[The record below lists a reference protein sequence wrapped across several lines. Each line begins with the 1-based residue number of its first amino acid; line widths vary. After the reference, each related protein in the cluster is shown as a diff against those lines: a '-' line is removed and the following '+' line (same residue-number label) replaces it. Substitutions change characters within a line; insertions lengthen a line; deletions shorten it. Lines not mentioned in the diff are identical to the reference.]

1 LLVHVPAV
9 AQAGQRVTPGLLAEP
24 LGLLAGLGR
33 LEHRLA
39 GAGLRLALRVV
50 QLVVRG
56 KEDLVRG
63 ERLGEFAPGGVQF
76 GLLLVDA
83 YQNIT
88 QLALDTQLAGRVQA
102 GLRAIRSN
110 QSALR
115 AGQREVAGS

>member
-1 LLVHVPAV
+1 
-9 AQAGQRVTPGLLAEP
+9 
-24 LGLLAGLGR
+24 
-33 LEHRLA
+33 
-39 GAGLRLALRVV
+39 V

-102 GLRAIRSN
+102 GLRAIGSN